1 MTIEEIKQELTEQ
14 GKDPNDFN
22 IKIIENGH
30 TITPKRFYE
39 TKQVARKEG
48 KLMKEDVDVVAE
60 TLVLAMMD
68 IEDLAGLL
76 VYALNKIDELEAK
89 LNG

>member
-1 MTIEEIKQELTEQ
+1 MTIEEIKQELIEQ

-22 IKIIENGH
+22 IKIIENGY

-68 IEDLAGLL
+68 IEDLAGML